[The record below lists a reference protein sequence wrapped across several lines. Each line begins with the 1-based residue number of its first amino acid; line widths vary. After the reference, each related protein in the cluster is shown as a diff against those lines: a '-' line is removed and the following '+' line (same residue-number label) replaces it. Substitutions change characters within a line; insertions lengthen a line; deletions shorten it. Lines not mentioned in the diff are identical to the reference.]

1 MATERLYLDPQ
12 GKYRKGYI
20 IDGKTYVD
28 PEGKIR
34 VPIGSQT
41 QADSGQWYQLTE
53 SGGVAIPADQSYVG
67 KQLAAQ
73 NQSGGGTNDY
83 ISGIAN
89 ARAQARI
96 NALEQAYKQSISA
109 LNQQKSEIPQIFT
122 DARNRAAG
130 QYETQR
136 ANFNR
141 YAANTGLNVGTAGQ
155 AQLAMGTTYQG
166 NLGQLDRAEIKAI
179 TDINT
184 QLSNLAAKYRSEVA
198 QAQAEGDYD
207 RMTMLYQQ
215 YQNEQNILRQQQQ
228 RQQDIDMTTAENRAK
243 LLASM
248 GDFSGY
254 QQLYDLDPTQTAA
267 LSALWKQ
274 QNAPKYTG
282 GGGGGGGGSSSGTS
296 AESGIIA
303 NMLALGDDAKAYEYL
318 VGLGLAAGITDM
330 LYKFYKEQRL
340 AQQSTAG
347 ANVSYV
353 PSASSAAVGTVD
365 TQSVVTAV
373 KGLLKKGKSTDY
385 AKNYIADLYDMGMIT
400 TSQVSTIMQQLGI

>member
-53 SGGVAIPADQSYVG
+53 SGGVAIPASQSY
-67 KQLAAQ
+67 AARAQ
-73 NQSGGGTNDY
+73 TNDY
-83 ISGIAN
+83 ITGIAN

-96 NALEQAYKQSISA
+96 NALEQAYKQSVSA

-282 GGGGGGGGSSSGTS
+282 GGGRSGGSSSGTS

-330 LYKFYKEQRL
+330 LYKFYKEQSL

-400 TSQVSTIMQQLGI
+400 TKQVSTIMQQLGI